1 MDDAVLRLILKSSE
15 VSQGAAGDDVLTRA
29 ALTYRSGGPGPPGPP
44 TLIVCG
50 GIPLNPTPHE
60 MAEAS
65 TTGRLVLNGLEK
77 VLAARGRKL

>member
-15 VSQGAAGDDVLTRA
+15 VTQQAAGNDALTRA
-29 ALTYRSGGPGPPGPP
+29 ALAYRSGGPNPP

-65 TTGRLVLNGLEK
+65 TTGRFVLNGLEK
-77 VLAARGRKL
+77 VLAARGRKS